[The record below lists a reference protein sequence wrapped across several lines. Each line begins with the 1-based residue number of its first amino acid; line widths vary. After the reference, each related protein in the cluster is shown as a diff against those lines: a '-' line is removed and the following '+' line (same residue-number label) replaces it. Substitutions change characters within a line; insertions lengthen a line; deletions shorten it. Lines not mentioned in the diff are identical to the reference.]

1 MTSMQL
7 GLYVFTICCWGFFVW
22 YYGKWAFIV
31 EYQDNFGVTIED
43 EEEYYKIAY
52 ITTHVFILIAVT
64 YAAYRWVFEEIPK

>member
-1 MTSMQL
+1 MQL
-7 GLYVFTICCWGFFVW
+7 GLYVFTVCCWGFFVW
-22 YYGKWAFIV
+22 YCGKWAFIV

-52 ITTHVFILIAVT
+52 ITAHVFILIAVT